1 VRRPGGGRGFPAPR
15 RDDDAG
21 TTLIEILV
29 AMIVLSML
37 LAVFVRAVGLMTST
51 TTRVTTTAEVV
62 TEGRAA
68 SDLLGRQLATASA
81 TNTPVLTGGKWYLE
95 FSTDQVKAGTDR
107 QCTQW
112 RYTPSTRTLEYR
124 TWSVVTLVATGW
136 WRVSDAV
143 VNTTAQPPFSVYPSD
158 STFMLPR
165 VAVDLRLATTVGS
178 VVQTQG
184 QYTLRNSLDAP
195 PPTASTVCTQLGR
208 P

>member
-1 VRRPGGGRGFPAPR
+1 VRPRNEDRGS
-15 RDDDAG
+15 
-21 TTLIEILV
+21 TLVEVLI
-29 AMIVLSML
+29 AMIVLSL
-37 LAVFVRAVGLMTST
+37 LLVVFVRAVSLMTST
-51 TTRVTTTAEVV
+51 TTRVTTTGEVA

-68 SDLLGRQLATASA
+68 SDALGRQLAVASA
-81 TNTPVLTGGKWYLE
+81 TNTPVFAGGNWYLE
-95 FSTDQVKAGTDR
+95 FSTDDVKAGSDR

-112 RYTPSTRTLEYR
+112 RYQPSTRRLQYR
-124 TWSVVTLVATGW
+124 TWSVVTLVASAW
-136 WRVSDAV
+136 IPVSDAM
-143 VNTTAQPPFSVYPSD
+143 VNTSGQPPFTVYPSD

-195 PPTASTVCTQLGR
+195 PPGPSTVCTQLGR